1 MRLSLPL
8 IAACL
13 VAGPASAA
21 PAALGPELSAQIIR
35 CWTPPPGASGA
46 VTLRFELRRDGTVEG
61 MSRVSGLANAG
72 FAESALEAVKRCQ
85 PYRLPPARFEDWQHA
100 VVKLSVGGS

>member
-1 MRLSLPL
+1 MRLVLPL
-8 IAACL
+8 VAVALGCGAAH
-13 VAGPASAA
+13 AA

-61 MSRVSGLANAG
+61 TPRVSGLANAG
-72 FAESALEAVKRCQ
+72 FAESALAAVKRCQ
-85 PYRLPPARFEDWQHA
+85 PYHLPPARFEDWQHA